1 MFSQSSSAR
10 DPITYFDGSASG
22 PPAEAKPSNTPQVP
36 VLMSKALNVAN
47 IPIDMPPKELFTMF
61 AETGA
66 VDGCYIFAFAD
77 HLNRRFG
84 HVVMSSFYTAQKVF
98 NCYPPNISITNDNN
112 IGC

>member
-1 MFSQSSSAR
+1 
-10 DPITYFDGSASG
+10 
-22 PPAEAKPSNTPQVP
+22 
-36 VLMSKALNVAN
+36 MSKALNVAN